1 MSPMFAFDQLLAD
14 AFVGSDL
21 SRIVITLMIAIAVL
35 GLVAMG
41 AVIFGRGQAR
51 IERRLAG
58 YEVQPHAT
66 TSVKQSDVVFNAET
80 KVVQQAVEMTRDLAQ
95 RSGLL
100 TKVESMLEQA
110 DLPVRPAE
118 FLFYIPMFAIVTG
131 LLFLLGFGPMP
142 GLLAFGAVLA
152 VPYVIAAGKRASR
165 LKKFEQQLP
174 DTLSLL
180 AGSMRAGF
188 SFLQGLEAVADETH
202 DPMRRELQRVFTEA
216 RLGRASEEAL
226 DDVAVR
232 MNSGDLAW
240 AVMAIRIQ
248 REVGGNL
255 AELLDTVAETMTQR
269 ERLRREVRALT
280 AEGRFS
286 AYILSAMP
294 PGFFLMFYA
303 LQPDYMGRLFS
314 EPLGVIGVVG
324 GGISTVIGW
333 FWLRKI
339 VTIEV

>member
-1 MSPMFAFDQLLAD
+1 MTAVIVAES
-14 AFVGSDL
+14 FVGSSL
-21 SRIVITLMIAIAVL
+21 SRLLIALFIALAV
-35 GLVAMG
+35 GGAVVMG
-41 AVIFGRGQAR
+41 AIIFGRNQAK

-58 YEVQPHAT
+58 YEVQDHAT
-66 TSVKQSDVVFNAET
+66 ASVKQSDVLFDAES
-80 KVVQQAVEMTRDLAQ
+80 KVVQQAVEMTRGFAA
-95 RSGLL
+95 RSGALAKAE
-100 TKVESMLEQA
+100 TMLEQA

-118 FLFYIPMFAIVTG
+118 FLFYVPTFSIVLGLLILLGVGPMAGLVTG
-131 LLFLLGFGPMP
+131 I
-142 GLLAFGAVLA
+142 AVLA
-152 VPYVIAAGKRASR
+152 GPYVYVARKRAAR
-165 LKKFEQQLP
+165 LKKFEVQLP

-188 SFLQGLEAVADETH
+188 SFLQGLEAVADEAQ

-216 RLGRASEEAL
+216 RLGRPPEEAL
-226 DDVAVR
+226 EELAER
-232 MNSGDLAW
+232 MSSADLGW

-255 AELLDTVAETMTQR
+255 AELLDTVAETMAQR

-303 LQPDYMGRLFS
+303 LQPDYMGRLFN
-314 EPLGVIGVVG
+314 EPLGVIGVIG
-324 GGISTVIGW
+324 GGIATVLGW

-339 VTIEV
+339 VSIEV

>member
-1 MSPMFAFDQLLAD
+1 MNLLA
-14 AFVGSDL
+14 AGFIGSDASKML
-21 SRIVITLMIAIAVL
+21 IAA
-35 GLVAMG
+35 LVALGVGGAVIMG
-41 AVIFGRGQAR
+41 VVIFGRQQAR
-51 IERRLAG
+51 IERHLAG
-58 YEVQPHAT
+58 YEPLDHAT
-66 TSVKQSDVVFNAET
+66 SSVKQGDVLLDAESRM
-80 KVVQQAVEMTRDLAQ
+80 VQQAVEMTRDFAS

-100 TKVESMLEQA
+100 TKTETLLEQA

-118 FLFYIPMFAIVTG
+118 ILFYVPTFAVVLG
-131 LLFLLGFGPMP
+131 LLFSLASGPVMGLIVLCVALFFPYGF
-142 GLLAFGAVLA
+142 
-152 VPYVIAAGKRASR
+152 ITRRRARR
-165 LKKFEQQLP
+165 LKRFEQQLP
-174 DTLSLL
+174 DTLGLL

-188 SFLQGLEAVADETH
+188 SFLQGLEAVADECQ

-216 RLGRASEEAL
+216 RLGRPPEEAL
-226 DDVAVR
+226 EDMAAR
-232 MNSGDLAW
+232 MSSADLGW

-255 AELLDTVAETMTQR
+255 AELLDTVAETMSQR

-303 LQPDYMGRLFS
+303 LQPDYMTRLFH
-314 EPLGVIGVVG
+314 EPLGVIAVIFG
-324 GGISTVIGW
+324 GLSTVLGW
-333 FWLRKI
+333 FWLQKI

>member
-1 MSPMFAFDQLLAD
+1 MSLLAEG
-14 AFVGSDL
+14 FVGSDV
-21 SRIVITLMIAIAVL
+21 SRIVIAA
-35 GLVAMG
+35 LVALAIGGFIAMV
-41 AVIFGRGQAR
+41 AVIFGRQQAR

-58 YEVQPHAT
+58 YEAPDHAT
-66 TSVKQSDVVFNAET
+66 SSVKQSDVPFAAET
-80 KVVQQAVEMTRDLAQ
+80 KVVQQAVELTRGFAE
-95 RSGLL
+95 RTGIL
-100 TKVESMLEQA
+100 TKAERMLEQA

-118 FLFYIPMFAIVTG
+118 FLFYIPTLAIVVG
-131 LLFLLGFGPMP
+131 LLVLLGFGPGP
-142 GLLAFGAVLA
+142 GLLALVMIML
-152 VPYVIAAGKRASR
+152 VPYAIVARKRAAR
-165 LKKFEQQLP
+165 LKAFEVQLP

-180 AGSMRAGF
+180 SGSMRAGF
-188 SFLQGLEAVADETH
+188 SFIQGLEAVADETQ

-216 RLGRASEEAL
+216 RLGRPVEEAL
-226 DDVAVR
+226 DDMAAR
-232 MNSGDLAW
+232 MDSSDLAW

-255 AELLDTVAETMTQR
+255 AELLDTVAETMMQR

-303 LQPDYMGRLFS
+303 LQPDYMGKLFS
-314 EPLGVIGVVG
+314 EPLGVIASIG
-324 GGISTVIGW
+324 GGFTTVVGW

-339 VTIEV
+339 VDIEV

>member
-1 MSPMFAFDQLLAD
+1 MIAVTVVGTTVAD
-14 AFVGSDL
+14 SFVGSDL
-21 SRIVITLMIAIAVL
+21 SRMVIAAMIAVAVL

-41 AVIFGRGQAR
+41 VVIFGHQQAR

-58 YEVQPHAT
+58 YEVPDHAA
-66 TSVKQSDVVFNAET
+66 TSVKQSDVAFSAET
-80 KVVQQAVEMTRDLAQ
+80 KVVQQAVEMTRDLAR
-95 RSGLL
+95 RSGTLA
-100 TKVESMLEQA
+100 KIEGMLEQA

-118 FLFYIPMFAIVTG
+118 FLFYIPTFAVISG
-131 LLFLLGFGPMP
+131 LLIMLGAGPMP

-152 VPYVIAAGKRASR
+152 VPYLYLVRKRSAR

-180 AGSMRAGF
+180 SGSMRAGF
-188 SFLQGLEAVADETH
+188 SFMQGLEAVAEETQ

-216 RLGRASEEAL
+216 RLGRPPEEAL
-226 DDVAVR
+226 EDMAAR
-232 MNSGDLAW
+232 MSSPDLAW
-240 AVMAIRIQ
+240 AVMAIKIQ

-255 AELLDTVAETMTQR
+255 AELLETVAETMMQR

-303 LQPDYMGRLFS
+303 LQPDYMGKLFS
-314 EPLGVIGVVG
+314 EPLGTIAVVG
-324 GGISTVIGW
+324 GGFATVIGW
-333 FWLRKI
+333 FWLQKI
-339 VTIEV
+339 VKIEV